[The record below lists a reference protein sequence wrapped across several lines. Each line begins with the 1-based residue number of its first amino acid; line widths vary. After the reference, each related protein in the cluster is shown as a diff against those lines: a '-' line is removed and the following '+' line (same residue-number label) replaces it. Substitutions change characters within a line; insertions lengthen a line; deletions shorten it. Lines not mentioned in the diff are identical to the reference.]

1 MFLQDCER
9 IPHNNKLHIFGLP
22 SQDCLRNSSF
32 RDTGFSKT
40 TLDPSFMRVNFS
52 SLEEYGDIPPSH
64 GDVPMVFNQIYEL
77 AILFQR
83 VKERLF
89 RILPNGSI
97 INGYFKYGRCKYAYL
112 YGFLIPDSL
121 SMRNT
126 FSLTFRNEMIIF
138 SFYQQF
144 QVSINRHYCTIHR
157 TNDFQNE
164 LWLATFDSSG
174 NASEMISF
182 TIPQSVT
189 ISEQRFG
196 GQETLNH
203 QSEGLPFR

>member
-1 MFLQDCER
+1 MPVFQR
-9 IPHNNKLHIFGLP
+9 PFYIPRLWGWTFQNWKNTVIFPLGMVAFPWCSTKL
-22 SQDCLRNSSF
+22 S
-32 RDTGFSKT
+32 
-40 TLDPSFMRVNFS
+40 
-52 SLEEYGDIPPSH
+52 
-64 GDVPMVFNQIYEL
+64 YEL

-97 INGYFKYGRCKYAYL
+97 INGYFKYGRCKYTYL
-112 YGFLIPDSL
+112 YGFRIPDSL
-121 SMRNT
+121 SMRST